1 MLNRFRNLK
10 IVRKLKNEISPRLR
24 WLMFEKQNIDKSS
37 PEYIKMISG
46 VEDIQ
51 TNSDERRLEAM
62 VREQLKEE
70 FPNIENMKSYELLVD
85 AVMHNLKKK
94 QLQATE
100 DLDIEQV
107 WKKEKITP
115 IMKKKIIPRSGCY
128 FFLLKNNLFQGEW
141 EKKGEFI

>member
-1 MLNRFRNLK
+1 MLDRLKNLK
-10 IVRKLKNEISPRLR
+10 IVKTLNNSISPKLR
-24 WLMFEKQNIDKSS
+24 WLNFSNRKVDKSS

-46 VEDIQ
+46 VDDIQ

-70 FPNIENMKSYELLVD
+70 FPNIENSKSYELLVD

-100 DLDIEQV
+100 DLDIE
-107 WKKEKITP
+107 
-115 IMKKKIIPRSGCY
+115 
-128 FFLLKNNLFQGEW
+128 
-141 EKKGEFI
+141 